1 VLLLREMNL
10 NEKAAKLYDPLGFK
24 RSYTYLY
31 RVKNIL
37 IMLNDVL
44 VNYVIIYL
52 YW

>member
-10 NEKAAKLYDPLGFK
+10 NEKAVEIYDRLRFK

-37 IMLNDVL
+37 IMLNDIL